1 MLKEIEMIF
10 DEMWEEEIKINL
22 MKTVGSIIVKAKK
35 EVFDDI
41 ENKCNLW
48 DTDDVRGSLDTKS
61 GDKWLSMNIVKKLKK
76 RHLSKWQRK
85 NEMSNMQK

>member
-76 RHLSKWQRK
+76 RHLSKW
-85 NEMSNMQK
+85 